1 MKSPVAIQL
10 YTLREQL
17 ALGFDRVVEQVAEI
31 GYLGVETAG
40 FPGTTAE
47 AAGRLFDRLELAVAG
62 AHVPLPLGPRKNEVL
77 DTLAALNCR
86 RAICP
91 YLPPEQFTS
100 AGDIR
105 RACETLIESQA
116 VFSENGLQFGYH
128 NHWWE
133 FKPVEGRLAHDWMVE
148 YLHPETFFEIDTY
161 WVQAAGAD
169 PVAVL
174 RRLGERAPLLHLKD
188 GPAVRDEPMVSLGAG
203 VMDIPAVVAAG
214 AGASQWLI
222 VELDACASDLL
233 EAVAKSYQFLI
244 EKGLARGREI

>member
-10 YTLREQL
+10 YSLREPL
-17 ALGFDRVVEQVAEI
+17 ALDFERVVAQVAEI

-47 AAGRLFDRLELAVAG
+47 AAGQLFDRLELAVAG

-77 DTLAALNCR
+77 DTLAALDCR
-86 RAICP
+86 RAVCP
-91 YLPPEQFTS
+91 YLPPEQFAS

-105 RACETLIESQA
+105 RACETLNEARA
-116 VFSENGLQFGYH
+116 VFAENGLQFGYH

-133 FKPVEGRLAHDWMVE
+133 FEPVEGRLAHDWMVE
-148 YLHPETFFEIDTY
+148 YLHPEIFFEIDTY
-161 WVQAAGAD
+161 WVQAAGANPAD
-169 PVAVL
+169 VL

-188 GPAVRDEPMVSLGAG
+188 GPAVRGEPMVALGMG

-214 AGASQWLI
+214 AGAGQWLI
-222 VELDACASDLL
+222 VELDACATDML
-233 EAVAKSYQFLI
+233 EAVEKSYHYLI
-244 EKGLARGREI
+244 EKGLARGRES